1 MFSAKLTAHFCL
13 NKNLNLV
20 IKPCEGLRQLM
31 RLKCQELSGWLSVSP
46 PAWALVSSLFL
57 APVLLIYSPL
67 RGNPNSSLCNQR
79 VTTDLRSPMQNL
91 SSIIAEI
98 HPASSAICR
107 PVCHSNQ
114 FSPAFNHCSQYWG
127 LSAIH
132 LFQPLRPFLP
142 LMSLAASG
150 KLVRCNCASCILCNC
165 ECWVVCYT
173 ILYIIH
179 IHAL

>member
-31 RLKCQELSGWLSVSP
+31 RRKCQELSGRLSVSPP
-46 PAWALVSSLFL
+46 PAWALVSPSPIFS
-57 APVLLIYSPL
+57 PSVGPPCLLIYSPL

-150 KLVRCNCASCILCNC
+150 KLVRCNCASCILCM
-165 ECWVVCYT
+165 
-173 ILYIIH
+173 
-179 IHAL
+179 